1 MLFLWKF
8 SLMALT
14 SYSSGLLWA
23 VSSTIWY
30 ISIRH
35 SVLRLISSK
44 TSYSILMSWP
54 LWLPKRAQ
62 FEQILSLQSIQIIS
76 MGLLCIWH
84 KSCFS
89 ICGAAWADPL
99 TALITPEPRFIVF
112 LETPGSSAIAEVDPI
127 LAFLTMVIAR
137 YPNLPDI
144 TGLSI
149 IGAATY
155 SSYDFYS
162 SIFFLYFSDILRSAK
177 FLGYSSALSF
187 LPMGVSLSSG
197 QKKVSF
203 PAFLLMMSCKHD
215 EQ

>member
-30 ISIRH
+30 ISMRH

-76 MGLLCIWH
+76 MGLLWIGH

-89 ICGAAWADPL
+89 ICGAAWEDP
-99 TALITPEPRFIVF
+99 APLITPEPRFIVF
-112 LETPGSSAIAEVDPI
+112 LETPGSSAIVEADPI

-155 SSYDFYS
+155 SSYAFYS
-162 SIFFLYFSDILRSAK
+162 SYFFLYFSDILRSAK

-187 LPMGVSLSSG
+187 LPMGV
-197 QKKVSF
+197 
-203 PAFLLMMSCKHD
+203 LLKIR
-215 EQ
+215 